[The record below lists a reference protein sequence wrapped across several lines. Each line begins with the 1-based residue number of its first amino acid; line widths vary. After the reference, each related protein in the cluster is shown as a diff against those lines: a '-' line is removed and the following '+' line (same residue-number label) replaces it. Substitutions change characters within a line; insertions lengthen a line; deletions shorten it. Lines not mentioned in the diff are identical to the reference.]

1 MFENVLPFFCF
12 IFFFFILSFLDIK
25 HISYSSKLG
34 KTVFVLAVF
43 VLICFAGCRWSPWE
57 VGVQSW
63 IFDYDTYHTVFNEAL
78 PVKRFFYNY
87 VNAPSEVQQMDIG
100 YLLWNSVAHLIV
112 GDNYNLFLL
121 LTNAIL
127 VFLLLKG
134 FVRNNITNGIF
145 FILFFYT
152 SRLYLQYNFILIR
165 QAISLVIVWYAFRHL
180 IHNNLKRYYFFVFIA
195 ISFHFSALICL
206 FFPLV
211 KKIHFKDSWY
221 FTLLAVLLA
230 IGFLGVSGQII
241 KSVLNIS
248 LSAVGIPMADRL
260 IKYLELEGGSNILNF
275 VEAVPFFYIAITNRK
290 ELLSSPEGRLYH
302 NMLYCFI
309 FLMAVTMNLSFF
321 TRFWQYMII
330 SYFYLLSYYHGKTC
344 NRDLFL
350 LLSCYCLLYSF
361 RYIMIWFYDVPYSCF
376 LFHL

>member
-12 IFFFFILSFLDIK
+12 IIFFFVLSFLDIK
-25 HISYSSKLG
+25 HISYHSKVGLA
-34 KTVFVLAVF
+34 VYSIAVF
-43 VLICFAGCRWSPWE
+43 VLICFAGCRWSPWT
-57 VGVQSW
+57 VGGQSW
-63 IFDYDTYHTVFNEAL
+63 IFDYDTYHTVFDEAL
-78 PVKRFFYNY
+78 PLKGFFSNY
-87 VNAPSEVQQMDIG
+87 ADATSDIKQMDIG

-127 VFLLLKG
+127 IFLLLKS

-145 FILFFYT
+145 FILFFYA

-165 QAISLVIVWYAFRHL
+165 QAIALVIVWYAFRYL
-180 IHNNLKRYYFFVFIA
+180 VQNNLKRYYFFVLIA
-195 ISFHFSALICL
+195 VSFHFSAIICL
-206 FFPLV
+206 FFPLI
-211 KKIHFKDSWY
+211 KKLKFKDSWY
-221 FTLLAVLLA
+221 FTILVVLLA
-230 IGFLGVSGQII
+230 IGLLGISGQII
-241 KSVLNIS
+241 ESVLNIS
-248 LSAVGIPMADRL
+248 LSAVGIPVADRL

-275 VEAVPFFYIAITNRK
+275 VEALPFFYIAKTNRK
-290 ELLSSPEGRLYH
+290 ELLSSTEGRLYH

-309 FLMAVTMNLSFF
+309 LLMAVTMNLSFF

-330 SYFYLLSYYHGKTC
+330 SYFYLLSYYHGKTR
-344 NRDLFL
+344 NRDIFFL
-350 LLSCYCLLYSF
+350 LSFYCLVYSV